1 MSPVSPALEADS
13 LSLSHRRSPFKGLTG
28 IQLLG
33 SHLSTPPPTT
43 VLRRARTT
51 EALLEHSSS

>member
-13 LSLSHRRSPFKGLTG
+13 LSLSHQRSPFKGLSG
-28 IQLLG
+28 IQLLS
-33 SHLSTPPPTT
+33 SHLSNLPPII
-43 VLRRARTT
+43 VLQRARTA